1 MSHPFKGTPSLPFD
15 TVSSGPS
22 DQPPVRQDIQKE
34 LANLPEP
41 RKHYKLYYS
50 TENAAAEMEN
60 PQDTLREFLRGYY
73 HLKSAD
79 WEGNEPQPLQKWNA
93 SELSKLPY
101 YYVMPLKA
109 GMREA
114 VQTVMA
120 KEDPEVVAKRGDRW
134 LPDHELQVYVDAFR
148 HNGFQGGLN
157 YYRVGSNSEYMKE
170 VELFAGRKIDIP
182 SLFISGKEDWGTY
195 QEPGS
200 FENMK
205 EVCTRYKGGHLID
218 GAGHWVQ
225 QERPDNVSELVANF
239 LRQINVDAISH

>member
-1 MSHPFKGTPSLPFD
+1 MMSHPFNGIPALPFN
-15 TVSSGPS
+15 TVSTR
-22 DQPPVRQDIQKE
+22 PPAPVKQDIQKE
-34 LANLPEP
+34 LASLPEP

-50 TENAAAEMEN
+50 TEEAAAEMNN
-60 PQDTLREFLRGYY
+60 PQDGLLEFLRGYY

-79 WEGNEPQPLQKWNA
+79 WERNNPKPLAGWNA

-101 YYVMPLKA
+101 YYVMPLEA

-114 VQTVMA
+114 VQKAMG
-120 KEDPEVVAKRGDRW
+120 KEQPEVASKCGNRW
-134 LPDHELQVYVDAFR
+134 LPDSDLQVYVDAFK

-157 YYRVGSNSEYMKE
+157 YYRVGSSSENMKD

-182 SLFISGKEDWGTY
+182 SLFISGKQDWGTY
-195 QEPGS
+195 QEPGA

-205 EVCTRYKGGHLID
+205 KFCTKFKGGVLVD

-225 QERPDNVSELVANF
+225 QEQPDKVSDLIANF
-239 LRQINVDAISH
+239 FRQINVDAISH